1 MKRILIA
8 GVIACTI
15 AALPGTAS
23 AQQVGVKAGVNSATL
38 DGLTDFPE
46 NKRRLGLVAGVWVRV
61 PVSGRFSFQAEGLF
75 SEKGI
80 AFEGLEEEG
89 VEIDGDIRI
98 RYFEVPLLGRF
109 DLGTPGSTSGFYV
122 FAGAAP
128 AFKLSA
134 RFKAEAGDVEEEEDF
149 SDEVESMDLGL
160 VGGAGFEFG
169 AVSIEGRYTHGLMDL
184 SKDESETD
192 KPKNRVFSVM
202 VGYRFR

>member
-1 MKRILIA
+1 
-8 GVIACTI
+8 
-15 AALPGTAS
+15 
-23 AQQVGVKAGVNSATL
+23 VKAGVNSATL
-38 DGLTDFPE
+38 ADLEDSE
-46 NKRRLGLVAGVWVRV
+46 DSKRRLGLVAGVWVRV

-80 AFEGLEEEG
+80 AFEETDGEG
-89 VEIDGDIRI
+89 DVRL
-98 RYFEVPLLGRF
+98 RYFEIPLLGRA

-134 RFKAEAGDVEEEEDF
+134 RVRFEEGGTEATDDI
-149 SDEVESMDLGL
+149 SDELESMDLGL

-169 AVSIEGRYTHGLMDL
+169 RASVEARYTHGLMDI
-184 SKDESETD
+184 SKNEAETD